1 MLLERAAAAGISRV
15 TATVPVGWTAG
26 EAFATALGGALCA
39 PLPARPEV
47 GNHRTGPRERA
58 VRRVELRRGGR

>member
-1 MLLERAAAAGISRV
+1 M